1 MGRLEDKIA
10 IVTGGNS
17 GIGEATAK
25 LFAQE
30 GATVV
35 ITARREDELK
45 RVADEINAAGGKC
58 MYVPGDV
65 RSTPDVENV
74 VQRTIE
80 AYGRIDILVNNA
92 GIPDAHMR
100 ATRVTDEFWD
110 DVHNTDLK
118 GVLRFCRATL
128 PYMEARNYG
137 SIVNVCSIGGIYFC
151 AGAAYSSAK
160 AGLRGLT
167 ANMAIQYFSTG
178 IRVNSV
184 SPGAT
189 DTPLFDPSRMGEIDV
204 EMMEITA
211 QRHYQDRT
219 VGRLDPKLQAYTI
232 LFLASDEAAGI
243 NGQDIVVDG
252 GGRM

>member
-74 VQRTIE
+74 VQRT
-80 AYGRIDILVNNA
+80 
-92 GIPDAHMR
+92 
-100 ATRVTDEFWD
+100 
-110 DVHNTDLK
+110 DLD
-118 GVLRFCRATL
+118 CR
-128 PYMEARNYG
+128 P
-137 SIVNVCSIGGIYFC
+137 CSIYGNKPC
-151 AGAAYSSAK
+151 
-160 AGLRGLT
+160 LRGDYACL
-167 ANMAIQYFSTG
+167 NNI
-178 IRVNSV
+178 
-184 SPGAT
+184 
-189 DTPLFDPSRMGEIDV
+189 TPEMIV
-204 EMMEITA
+204 EKVDKIIT
-211 QRHYQDRT
+211 
-219 VGRLDPKLQAYTI
+219 PK
-232 LFLASDEAAGI
+232 
-243 NGQDIVVDG
+243 N
-252 GGRM
+252 